1 MLDCFF
7 PLSFCLLIKRH
18 WTWLNV
24 AMLCISLAK
33 GDNTGRSSCLY
44 ENGYEF
50 VFSVRTVHLF
60 TDGEGPVFLSFF
72 WSKAPKGLLNSSPLL
87 FIQWA
92 SQTQIVFV
100 QSSRHCHVVFTKGY
114 ATMCSVCR
122 MTTKAWSV
130 IYARV
135 TCFFLISLMISSDI
149 NFNKFLRIRWCML
162 ISAWEWGRISAA
174 WTSLFIKES
183 TLPCGSNSTTWGLHL
198 NTFTTTGSYHWSH

>member
-1 MLDCFF
+1 MLRCCVSHL
-7 PLSFCLLIKRH
+7 PKVTILGEVLVCMRMATSLSFLSGLYIYSPMGKDLFFCL
-18 WTWLNV
+18 
-24 AMLCISLAK
+24 
-33 GDNTGRSSCLY
+33 
-44 ENGYEF
+44 
-50 VFSVRTVHLF
+50 
-60 TDGEGPVFLSFF
+60 FF

-174 WTSLFIKES
+174 WTNLFIKDF

>member
-1 MLDCFF
+1 MTECCDVVYLTCQRWQYWEKFLFVWEWLRVCLFCQDCTFIHRWGRTCFF
-7 PLSFCLLIKRH
+7 VC
-18 WTWLNV
+18 
-24 AMLCISLAK
+24 
-33 GDNTGRSSCLY
+33 
-44 ENGYEF
+44 
-50 VFSVRTVHLF
+50 
-60 TDGEGPVFLSFF
+60 FF

-174 WTSLFIKES
+174 WTSLFIKDF